1 MAYPQATINMSKG
14 MTQEQMWREVV
25 EAPMPQPG
33 ITSVVV
39 EHGTGENIPESQPQP
54 SLGDDFSERIS
65 PPAKHDEPPALPR
78 TLPSTPA
85 KDMTILPDN
94 VPMPSSKQEQQLEFL
109 RYLVQQGVINEG
121 FAEGRFPRNI
131 RLKRKNRLS
140 QHPREQSMSHLAA
153 CQHHMEAG

>member
-1 MAYPQATINMSKG
+1 MITQKIKAWFNKLFAWWPWKRSSTTAYPQATINMSKG

-39 EHGTGENIPESQPQP
+39 EHGTGENIPEPQPQP
-54 SLGDDFSERIS
+54 SLGDDFSERVS

-78 TLPSTPA
+78 TLPSAPT
-85 KDMTILPDN
+85 KDMTILPEN
-94 VPMPSSKQEQQLEFL
+94 VLMPSSKQEQQLEFL

-121 FAEGRFPRNI
+121 FAEGQVPTQYQA
-131 RLKRKNRLS
+131 KD
-140 QHPREQSMSHLAA
+140 E
-153 CQHHMEAG
+153 E

>member
-1 MAYPQATINMSKG
+1 
-14 MTQEQMWREVV
+14 
-25 EAPMPQPG
+25 MPQPG

-39 EHGTGENIPESQPQP
+39 EYGTGEKIPEPQPQP
-54 SLGDDFSERIS
+54 SLGDDFSERVS
-65 PPAKHDEPPALPR
+65 PPAKHDEPPTLPR

-121 FAEGRFPRNI
+121 FAEGQIPAQYQA
-131 RLKRKNRLS
+131 K
-140 QHPREQSMSHLAA
+140 E
-153 CQHHMEAG
+153 EE